1 VPAISPTTCSSWST
15 RLGRG
20 RNLRVPDPGS
30 VRPGC
35 SSCPQDLS
43 PDPSPD
49 RQTSVR
55 DHQTIVGL
63 TQAVCRK
70 PLRIGLS
77 ESLCFREVLRGA
89 RQQADLQA
97 LCVRAGDLEG
107 GLQRCRGV
115 PCAAYPDNRTI
126 RFAAIS
132 LTLEPSDGL
141 EPSTPSLPWSLGG
154 KRSQPTAT
162 VFAYLSR
169 FRPPPI
175 CQRLPP
181 VATAGL
187 HKGSILRCLLW
198 LRRLRRLMTRGAV
211 RDRVVKACARL
222 V

>member
-30 VRPGC
+30 VRLGC

-107 GLQRCRGV
+107 GLQRCREV

-141 EPSTPSLPWSLGG
+141 EPSTPSLPWRL
-154 KRSQPTAT
+154 KRSA
-162 VFAYLSR
+162 AGR
-169 FRPPPI
+169 R
-175 CQRLPP
+175 QR
-181 VATAGL
+181 A
-187 HKGSILRCLLW
+187 S
-198 LRRLRRLMTRGAV
+198 
-211 RDRVVKACARL
+211 RL
-222 V
+222 VFPGSHAP